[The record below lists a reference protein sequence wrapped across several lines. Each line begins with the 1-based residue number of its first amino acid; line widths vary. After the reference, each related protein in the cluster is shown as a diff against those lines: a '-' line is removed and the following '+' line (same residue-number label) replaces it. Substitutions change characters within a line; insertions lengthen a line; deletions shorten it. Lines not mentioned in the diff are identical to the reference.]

1 MFKKNNTERQIQV
14 ESEFTDLSSLV
25 WAPIDAVAQSNLNIN
40 RKIIEAV
47 EATGTK
53 KPIIGEKITILDY
66 MGLQYK
72 HVKSNGDEEAIE
84 DMLLQVPLL
93 SIVPLTSMKVKDAVI
108 DFNAE
113 VRSFK
118 KEDQTIGF
126 EARICAPEV
135 RESDNISKVH
145 FKIRLENEPITEGL
159 ARVQDI
165 MDLQQITRSIG
176 TKPISDDG
184 QEVTGEERVDLLE
197 KRRLKKLYDKTII
210 LGRKID
216 ELIHHQILYFNAL
229 LLEETQLNI
238 KDYEEFKT
246 LKAKDTIRQQDQSD
260 ALLNKLLAL
269 DEKIKQETHTR
280 HACTQQENQLLEQLL
295 ALDQAHLLKE
305 A

>member
-1 MFKKNNTERQIQV
+1 MFKKNATERQIQV
-14 ESEFTDLSSLV
+14 ESEFADLASLV
-25 WAPIDAVAQSNLNIN
+25 WAPIDAVAQSNLKIN
-40 RKIIEAV
+40 RKIIEAI

-53 KPIIGEKITILDY
+53 KPIIGDKITILDY

-72 HVKSNGDEEAIE
+72 HVKSSGDEEAIE

-93 SIVPLTSMKVKDAVI
+93 SIIPLTSMKVKTAVI

-165 MDLQQITRSIG
+165 MDLQQITRSLG
-176 TKPISDDG
+176 AKPIGDDG
-184 QEVTGEERVDLLE
+184 RVVTGQEEINLLE
-197 KRRLKKLYDKTII
+197 KRRLKKFYDKAVT
-210 LGRKID
+210 LGKRID

-229 LLEETQLNI
+229 LLEDEQLKI
-238 KDYEEFKT
+238 KDYEEFKAMKMKESISQYAQNNEIWTT
-246 LKAKDTIRQQDQSD
+246 LLELDQKIRQ
-260 ALLNKLLAL
+260 
-269 DEKIKQETHTR
+269 ETESR
-280 HACTQQENQLLEQLL
+280 HMCSQKETQLLEQLL
-295 ALDQAHLLKE
+295 ALDKASLLQE
-305 A
+305 E

>member
-1 MFKKNNTERQIQV
+1 MFKKNASERQIQV

-40 RKIIEAV
+40 RKIIEAI

-53 KPIIGEKITILDY
+53 KPIIGDKITILDY

-72 HVKSNGDEEAIE
+72 HVKNSGDEEAIE

-93 SIVPLTSMKVKDAVI
+93 SIIPLTSMKVKTAVI

-118 KEDQTIGF
+118 KEDQTVGF

-165 MDLQQITRSIG
+165 MDLQQITRSLG
-176 TKPISDDG
+176 AKPLGDDG
-184 QEVTGEERVDLLE
+184 QVVTGQESIDLLE
-197 KRRLKKLYDKTII
+197 KRRLKKRYDKTIN

-216 ELIHHQILYFNAL
+216 EQIHQQILYFNAL
-229 LLEETQLNI
+229 VLEDGHLKI
-238 KDYEEFKT
+238 KDYEEFKA
-246 LKAKDTIRQQDQSD
+246 LKIKDSMSQQEQNSEIWIKLLELDQKIRQ
-260 ALLNKLLAL
+260 
-269 DEKIKQETHTR
+269 ETKTR
-280 HACTQQENQLLEQLL
+280 HVCSQKEAQLLEQLL
-295 ALDQAHLLKE
+295 ALDEASLLQE
-305 A
+305 E

>member
-1 MFKKNNTERQIQV
+1 MFKKNASERQIQV

-40 RKIIEAV
+40 RKIIEAI

-53 KPIIGEKITILDY
+53 KPIIGDKITILDY

-72 HVKSNGDEEAIE
+72 HVKNSGDEEAIE

-93 SIVPLTSMKVKDAVI
+93 SIIPLTSMKVKTAVI

-118 KEDQTIGF
+118 KEDQTVGF

-165 MDLQQITRSIG
+165 MDLQQITRSLG
-176 TKPISDDG
+176 AKPLGDDG
-184 QEVTGEERVDLLE
+184 QVVTGQESIDLLE
-197 KRRLKKLYDKTII
+197 KRRLKKRYDKTIN

-216 ELIHHQILYFNAL
+216 EQIHQQILYFNAL
-229 LLEETQLNI
+229 VLEDEHLKI
-238 KDYEEFKT
+238 KDYEEFKA
-246 LKAKDTIRQQDQSD
+246 LKIKDSMSQQEQNSEIWIKLLELDQKIRQ
-260 ALLNKLLAL
+260 
-269 DEKIKQETHTR
+269 ETKTR
-280 HACTQQENQLLEQLL
+280 HVCSQKEAQLLEQLL
-295 ALDQAHLLKE
+295 ALDKASLLQE
-305 A
+305 E